1 MLIRRHNLTH
11 VCTLGG
17 IGFLGPALGVGAAGG
32 AVAVLG
38 QMMSSC
44 PRNRPCR
51 VGFHKFE
58 LKFAIFCQW
67 KRDPEMYN
75 VYFLFTEKGPKKPS
89 SSEMLPAGQDFQW
102 KTEMSKTMS
111 YWITNIINVF

>member
-1 MLIRRHNLTH
+1 MTCANNCRGVNPNSVIVGGTAVLAASSVGKPARSFTNESTYQMCKLGSIILH
-11 VCTLGG
+11 VCTSGG

-32 AVAVLG
+32 AIAVIS

-58 LKFAIFCQW
+58 LQNCAIFCQW
-67 KRDPEMYN
+67 GRD
-75 VYFLFTEKGPKKPS
+75 
-89 SSEMLPAGQDFQW
+89 Q
-102 KTEMSKTMS
+102 
-111 YWITNIINVF
+111 